1 MNERSYKNNHGLI
14 EVYGRG
20 GKSDDPRYARE
31 DAERVGLHITDYSDR
46 YLRSAA
52 VTMTPRMAREV
63 ANRMLEWADA
73 IESRESVNDC
83 RN

>member
-1 MNERSYKNNHGLI
+1 MEERTYKNNHGLI

-20 GKSDDPRYARE
+20 SKADDPRYARE
-31 DAERVGLHITDYSDR
+31 DAERIGLHITDYSDR

-63 ANRMLEWADA
+63 AARMLQWADA
-73 IESRESVNDC
+73 IESNKEDQ
-83 RN
+83 

>member
-1 MNERSYKNNHGLI
+1 MKERTYKNNHGLI

-20 GKSDDPRYARE
+20 SKSDDPRYARD
-31 DAERVGLHITDYSDR
+31 DAERIGLHITDYSDR

-63 ANRMLEWADA
+63 AARMLQWADA
-73 IESRESVNDC
+73 IESNKEDQ
-83 RN
+83 